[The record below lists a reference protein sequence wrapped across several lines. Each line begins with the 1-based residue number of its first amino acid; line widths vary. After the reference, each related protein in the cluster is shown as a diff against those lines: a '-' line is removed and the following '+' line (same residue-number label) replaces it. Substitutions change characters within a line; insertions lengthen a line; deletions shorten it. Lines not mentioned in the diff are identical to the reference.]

1 MLVAIDNEYIATFGP
16 EEFHISCM
24 LREIMLHVCITGYTC
39 AHLAAA
45 HGKRSVLEAIM
56 KGGVVSS
63 GTCTNCLELQMKQP
77 PRSSA
82 MNNHEFIA
90 AATTSLISFLI
101 QFMLSMRCSS

>member
-1 MLVAIDNEYIATFGP
+1 
-16 EEFHISCM
+16 
-24 LREIMLHVCITGYTC
+24 MLHVCITGYTC

-45 HGKRSVLEAIM
+45 HGKHSVLEAIM
-56 KGGVVSS
+56 KVGVVSS

-77 PRSSA
+77 PRSST